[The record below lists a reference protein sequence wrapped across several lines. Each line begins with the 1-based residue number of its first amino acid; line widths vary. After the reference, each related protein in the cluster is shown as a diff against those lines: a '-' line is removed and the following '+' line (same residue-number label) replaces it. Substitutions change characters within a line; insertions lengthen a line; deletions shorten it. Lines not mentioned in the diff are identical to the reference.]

1 MLQHE
6 ILGRIND
13 YDFALNI
20 SVYLVLTKS
29 TSNQQGSTSLS
40 PTHHTNAYKKYQL
53 QCAQWMTNYIKIR
66 EYTITT
72 TVVGNRCPHMKVW
85 GEFGKW
91 FEPNSFTSISL
102 SLGWILKNC

>member
-6 ILGRIND
+6 VLGRIND

-20 SVYLVLTKS
+20 SVCLVLEKS

-53 QCAQWMTNYIKIR
+53 QCTQRMTNSYKER

-72 TVVGNRCPHMKVW
+72 ESMRGIEM
-85 GEFGKW
+85 
-91 FEPNSFTSISL
+91 I
-102 SLGWILKNC
+102 

>member
-53 QCAQWMTNYIKIR
+53 QCAQ
-66 EYTITT
+66 
-72 TVVGNRCPHMKVW
+72 
-85 GEFGKW
+85 
-91 FEPNSFTSISL
+91 
-102 SLGWILKNC
+102 